1 MGKGKVVIT
10 SMNLEDNLEHRP
22 SARQF
27 RSSLAEYMNSPYF
40 TPECV
45 ISAEHIYA
53 LMKVGNTERDED
65 IISQI
70 SFSNIIS
77 SSPARYI
84 SDDLAKTI
92 WEGEIKEKSIPASII
107 FSLKKKERIGNIN
120 INWLKGDKDLS
131 YNVYLSLDKDNWG
144 IPIASGKLLNTDK
157 LDIDLQYFHEAMY
170 VRIDFASSKKLSIKE
185 IKLITD

>member
-1 MGKGKVVIT
+1 M
-10 SMNLEDNLEHRP
+10 
-22 SARQF
+22 
-27 RSSLAEYMNSPYF
+27 
-40 TPECV
+40 
-45 ISAEHIYA
+45 
-53 LMKVGNTERDED
+53 
-65 IISQI
+65 
-70 SFSNIIS
+70 
-77 SSPARYI
+77 
-84 SDDLAKTI
+84 
-92 WEGEIKEKSIPASII
+92 
-107 FSLKKKERIGNIN
+107 KKKERIGNIN